1 MVDEVGLVEGIE
13 RSWERRALLTVVT
26 LLAFGAFLLILW
38 PFVTPI
44 AWALCL
50 AVATGRPY
58 RGLVT
63 QLGNRPRLAALVMV
77 LLVPVALLVP
87 LMLVG
92 GMLVDEVKSFDVSE
106 VVAHVEAGLAAGGEA
121 GSLRPRL
128 DSVAKFLGY
137 NDFEALSEAL
147 QKGGQELARR
157 FVTGSLAKG
166 VLDMLF
172 APFLFLFGFVVMLIT
187 LYFVYCDGK
196 RLRDV
201 VLDVSPFT
209 VPETERILDS
219 LHGTT
224 TAALLGGVLVAL
236 IQGALGSV
244 SFAIAGLD
252 APVLWGLVMAGASLF
267 PFGGTA
273 LVWAPAAV
281 YLFITGSTGAGI
293 FLVIWGLVIVGM
305 ADNVL
310 RPWIL
315 SRTGA
320 HDVHPMMLFFA
331 IMSGIGLFG
340 ISGVVFGPLLLALIT
355 TVLRIYREREGART
369 STPAGASS
377 LVGGDGDEA
386 VGAGA

>member
-1 MVDEVGLVEGIE
+1 MTGMVDDVEADEVIE
-13 RSWERRALLTVVT
+13 RSWERKALLTVVT

-50 AVATGRPY
+50 AVATSRPY
-58 RGLVT
+58 RALT
-63 QLGNRPRLAALVMV
+63 AQLGGRPKLAALVMV
-77 LLVPVALLVP
+77 LLVPVALLLP

-92 GMLVDEVKSFDVSE
+92 GMLVEEVKSFDIGE
-106 VVAHVEAGLAAGGEA
+106 VVAHVESGLAAGGE
-121 GSLRPRL
+121 GGKLRPRL
-128 DSVAKFLGY
+128 DSAAEFLGY
-137 NDFEALSEAL
+137 EDFDALSGAL
-147 QKGGQELARR
+147 QKGTQELARR

-166 VLDMLF
+166 VLDVLF

-201 VLDVSPFT
+201 VVDVSPFT
-209 VPETERILDS
+209 LPETERILDS
-219 LHGTT
+219 LRGTT

-236 IQGALGSV
+236 IQGGLGSV

-293 FLVIWGLVIVGM
+293 FLVVWGLVIVGT

-355 TVLRIYREREGART
+355 TVLRIYREREGSRV
-369 STPAGASS
+369 TPATA
-377 LVGGDGDEA
+377 A
-386 VGAGA
+386 